1 MVSNAT
7 DNVTL
12 SAMYDLIRDIEKLD
26 NVKSISGIALP
37 DSAMNKSSV
46 LDFWSTPSE
55 YLPIE
60 SQYARQALADNF
72 LAEDFTFILVV
83 IDGTDTSVESRELT
97 VETRELAGKMIEELN
112 RR

>member
-1 MVSNAT
+1 MKFLEDSQNSIFIALDFDGVEPT

-46 LDFWSTPSE
+46 LGFLE
-55 YLPIE
+55 Y
-60 SQYARQALADNF
+60 S
-72 LAEDFTFILVV
+72 
-83 IDGTDTSVESRELT
+83 
-97 VETRELAGKMIEELN
+97 
-112 RR
+112 